1 MNINLTLVVQM
12 LVFAL
17 LVFGTMR
24 FIWPHILDAMEE
36 RSRKIAQGLAAA
48 EQGEQELAEARDK
61 ADAIIREARERASHI
76 IEQAQHAAR
85 DLVEQAKGAARSE
98 GARILAAAQQQI
110 ELDTT
115 RAREALR
122 REVAGI
128 AVRAASKLLAREIDA
143 RTHADLLD
151 KLTAQI

>member
-1 MNINLTLVVQM
+1 
-12 LVFAL
+12 
-17 LVFGTMR
+17 
-24 FIWPHILDAMEE
+24 
-36 RSRKIAQGLAAA
+36 
-48 EQGEQELAEARDK
+48 
-61 ADAIIREARERASHI
+61 RASHI

-85 DLVEQAKGAARSE
+85 DLVEQAKGAAGSE
-98 GARILAAAQQQI
+98 GARLLAAAQQQI

-143 RTHADLLD
+143 RAHADLLD
-151 KLTAQI
+151 ELTAQI